1 MSAKDASQAL
11 LDHRKSMQEDAQKRY
26 KSMGTGEKLA
36 K

>member
-11 LDHRKSMQEDAQKRY
+11 LDHRKSMQEESQKRY
-26 KSMGTGEKLA
+26 EAMGTGEKLA